1 MWFLALFLLL
11 ILVLV
16 ISVLWTISRG
26 APWAPTP
33 MSMVHKMLTM
43 AQVGPDDL
51 VYDLGCGDGR
61 MIVTAARGYGAQ
73 AVGVELDPLRYLWCQ
88 MLITVLGL
96 RSRVRIVYGDFFAQD
111 LSSASVVT
119 CYLLRR
125 TNKKLQGKFK
135 QELHP
140 ETRVVSNYFT
150 FPKLNLISQDDEAK
164 LYLYKLEP

>member
-1 MWFLALFLLL
+1 MWFLVLLFIL
-11 ILVLV
+11 ILFFL
-16 ISVLWTISRG
+16 ISALWTIWRG

-43 AQVGPDDL
+43 AEVGPGDL

-61 MIVTAARGYGAQ
+61 MIVTAVRGYGAQ

-88 MLITVLGL
+88 VLITVLGL
-96 RSRVRIVYGDFFAQD
+96 RNRVRIIYGDFFAQD
-111 LSSASVVT
+111 LSAANVVT

-135 QELHP
+135 QELQP
-140 ETRVVSNYFT
+140 NTRVVSNYFT
-150 FPKLNLISQDDEAK
+150 FPKLNLIDQDDETK
-164 LYLYKLEP
+164 LYLYNLEP